1 MITLTELANKFGTD
15 KGTIS
20 QAAHSYTT
28 IYDLLLSS
36 RRDQALN
43 ILEIGLSTGG
53 PELGNPA
60 DRTVTDIPSVKM
72 WHEFFPQAK
81 IYGVDISDFSKF
93 REEWFY
99 FIQAD
104 CGDEP
109 QLEKAADLG
118 IDFDIIVDDGS
129 HASFHQ
135 QLTLLKLFATLKS
148 SGLYIIEDL
157 DWQPPHY
164 EQSLPS
170 APTTVAQL
178 RSFIKNGSFIG
189 SSTLP
194 AERWASIQKE
204 ISNVLLL
211 DDDELYGMRRM
222 YNTQKGVKAQNAH
235 YYDRSTWARL
245 VTRGYARRMA
255 EGSAEF
261 LRAVTAQFGPL
272 RRSRVKLGIIHKA

>member
-1 MITLTELANKFGTD
+1 MTTLTELANKFGTD

-20 QAAHSYTT
+20 QAGHSYTT
-28 IYDLLLSS
+28 IYDLLLNS

-60 DRTVTDIPSVKM
+60 DRAVTDIPSVKM
-72 WHEFFPQAK
+72 WHEFFPNAK
-81 IYGVDISDFSKF
+81 IYGIDISDFSQF
-93 REEWFY
+93 RAEWFY

-104 CGDEP
+104 CGDER

-118 IDFDIIVDDGS
+118 INFDIIVDDGS

-148 SGLYIIEDL
+148 GGLYIIEDL
-157 DWQPPHY
+157 DWQPRHY

-189 SSTLP
+189 SSALP
-194 AERWASIQKE
+194 AERWTSIQKQ
-204 ISNVLLL
+204 ISNVFLL
-211 DDDELYGMRRM
+211 DDDELYGMRRI
-222 YNTQKGVKAQNAH
+222 YNRQKRIEPQNAH
-235 YYDRSTWARL
+235 YYDSSTWARL
-245 VTRGYARRMA
+245 LTRGYARRMV

-261 LRAVTAQFGPL
+261 LRAVTAQYGPL

>member
-135 QLTLLKLFATLKS
+135 QLTLLKLSQLLKAVAS
-148 SGLYIIEDL
+148 TSLRIWIGSHHIMNKAFPRP
-157 DWQPPHY
+157 QP
-164 EQSLPS
+164 L
-170 APTTVAQL
+170 L
-178 RSFIKNGSFIG
+178 RSCD
-189 SSTLP
+189 
-194 AERWASIQKE
+194 
-204 ISNVLLL
+204 LLSKMVRL
-211 DDDELYGMRRM
+211 
-222 YNTQKGVKAQNAH
+222 
-235 YYDRSTWARL
+235 SARARCLLSVGPVFKKKL
-245 VTRGYARRMA
+245 VMCYCWTTMNYMA
-255 EGSAEF
+255 
-261 LRAVTAQFGPL
+261 
-272 RRSRVKLGIIHKA
+272 